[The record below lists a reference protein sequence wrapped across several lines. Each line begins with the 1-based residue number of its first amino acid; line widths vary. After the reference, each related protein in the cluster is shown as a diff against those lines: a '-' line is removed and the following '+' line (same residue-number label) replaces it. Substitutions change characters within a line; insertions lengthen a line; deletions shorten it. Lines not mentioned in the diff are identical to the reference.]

1 MFSIKQRY
9 GNINHQKS
17 KNNHNGVTL
26 VGKIRYFGR
35 VTFVRL
41 CNLCEKLHYVH
52 RPKPSNN
59 PQVSFFFATP
69 PGLLPSF
76 P

>member
-9 GNINHQKS
+9 GLINHQKS

-35 VTFVRL
+35 VTFIRL
-41 CNLCEKLHYVH
+41 CNLCEKLH
-52 RPKPSNN
+52 
-59 PQVSFFFATP
+59 
-69 PGLLPSF
+69 
-76 P
+76 